1 MPQREASGKSTVTA
15 GAEARAARRLSRR
28 RREIF
33 WRSSRGDTEGKI
45 GNGSLLSVDAVR
57 GKVAVKSRRMS
68 RILLRRRLRRT
79 RCSKPARLNR
89 YPTF

>member
-33 WRSSRGDTEGKI
+33 WRSPRCATDGK
-45 GNGSLLSVDAVR
+45 GNVLIIPVDAVR
-57 GKVAVKSRRMS
+57 GNVAVKSRRMS
-68 RILLRRRLRRT
+68 RILLRRGYGGQGAVNL
-79 RCSKPARLNR
+79 PD
-89 YPTF
+89 

>member
-33 WRSSRGDTEGKI
+33 WRSPRGDTDGKE
-45 GNGSLLSVDAVR
+45 NGLILPVDA
-57 GKVAVKSRRMS
+57 A
-68 RILLRRRLRRT
+68 
-79 RCSKPARLNR
+79 
-89 YPTF
+89 